1 MTSNDIEELTALLV
15 KQIEATNRVNHAV
28 RAIVI
33 PSTILLITV
42 LIASPF
48 LAFGWVLDAGG
59 LYTFAG
65 LILFIGAI
73 IAIVNQ
79 IVESGASEMPSTAL
93 AHAAPKKPS
102 SESNEAGV
110 PHRDAQG
117 LLAGY
122 CSCTRFERGL
132 GNTRQVD
139 GGKACLRCERLIADP
154 KPSKEKK

>member
-15 KQIEATNRVNHAV
+15 KQIEATNRVNRAV

-48 LAFGWVLDAGG
+48 VAFGWVLDAGG

-102 SESNEAGV
+102 SESNEAV
-110 PHRDAQG
+110 IVT
-117 LLAGY
+117 LV
-122 CSCTRFERGL
+122 C
-132 GNTRQVD
+132 
-139 GGKACLRCERLIADP
+139 
-154 KPSKEKK
+154 